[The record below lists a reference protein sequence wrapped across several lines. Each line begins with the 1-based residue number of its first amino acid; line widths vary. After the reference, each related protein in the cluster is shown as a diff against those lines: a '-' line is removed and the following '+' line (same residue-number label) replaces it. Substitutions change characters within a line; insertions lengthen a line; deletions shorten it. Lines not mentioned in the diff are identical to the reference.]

1 MSINNAVEI
10 RFSKYPGDIFPQT
23 DINTDVN
30 LSISKDFKMN
40 IGLQD
45 TSNYLRF
52 DNTTNN
58 IHIYGNTVFHG
69 DNVFHGNLVSAD
81 GRPISEYT
89 PITELSLNNL
99 TVINNNNES
108 SFLYIQSKSQ
118 DNNTVSGL
126 YLGTHSTEDSYK
138 SLIFMKPIDSGI
150 YGNGELHFALCTQN
164 NYTNNNANTQDDTK
178 LLISGSGGVT
188 TKRLMVSHSL
198 RRTGD
203 DSVTALELRHENE
216 LLDNYIVCMSLSNI
230 NDVETNITDFMVDYR
245 GTVTTRTLYQTSDD
259 RVKSDEVFI
268 TDALDT
274 IGKLRPQYYRKW
286 DTIDKTTN
294 YEYESGL
301 IAQEVFYDAPELRH
315 LVKVKNASN
324 IDSNNI
330 SSSIDP
336 AQDPDYS
343 SWGPNLASVNY
354 TGLIPYLI
362 KGLQEANEKIVELQN
377 ELLLMKST

>member
-23 DINTDVN
+23 GINTDVN

-45 TSNYLRF
+45 TSNYIRF

-69 DNVFHGNLVSAD
+69 NVVSAN
-81 GRPISEYT
+81 GTAIGGGGEATS
-89 PITELSLNNL
+89 ITDMNINNL
-99 TVINNNNES
+99 SITNSNNES
-108 SFLYIQSKSQ
+108 SFAYIQSKSQ
-118 DNNTVSGL
+118 NNNTVSGL
-126 YLGTHSTEDSYK
+126 YLGTHATEDSYK
-138 SLIFMKPIDSGI
+138 SLIFMKPVDSGL
-150 YGNGELHFALCTQN
+150 YGNGELHFALCTQS
-164 NYTNNNANTQDDTK
+164 NYTSNANTQNDTK
-178 LLISGSGGVT
+178 LLISETGGVT
-188 TKRLMVSHSL
+188 AKRLMVSHNL
-198 RRTGD
+198 RKTRD
-203 DSVTALELRHENE
+203 DSVTALELRHEDE
-216 LLDNYIVCMSLSNI
+216 PLDNYIVCMSLSNI
-230 NDVETNITDFMVDYR
+230 NNVETNITDFMVDYR
-245 GTVTTRTLYQTSDD
+245 GTVTTRTIYQTSDD

-274 IGKLRPQYYRKW
+274 LCKLRPQYYRKW

-336 AQDPDYS
+336 TQDPDYS

-377 ELLLMKST
+377 ELLFLKNT